1 MKQVLLRKGKIS
13 VADVPAP
20 ALTPKSILVE
30 VSHSLISA
38 GTELSSV
45 QLSGAS
51 LFDKARARP
60 AEALKVLDSIKVRG
74 IKRTL
79 AIVQGKLDESKPLG
93 YSCAGTVLAVGSD
106 VTQFQAGDR
115 VACAGAGI
123 ANHAEVVS
131 VPVNLAVKAPAG
143 LDGSA
148 ACFVTLGSIALQGVR
163 RADLRLGETVC
174 VIGLGLLGQLTA
186 QLAAAAGCKVIGTDT
201 DPARL
206 EAALRLG
213 LTAGEKDP
221 QSLKAIV
228 SGLTNGQGAD
238 ATIITASTESSDPA
252 RLAFHLTRKKGRVV
266 VVGAIGM
273 DLERSPFYEKE
284 QDFLISCSYGPG
296 RYDPAYEA
304 AGNDYPYAFVRW
316 TENRN
321 MSAFLSLVAE
331 GKVRTDALAEKT
343 YPVAQAEEAYQALQS
358 ATRPLAVV
366 LAYPS
371 PDGAYRKTTP
381 VISVSAPRTGKLRL
395 GLIGVGNFVKTTH
408 LPSLRSLEK
417 KVDIAAVCAATAA
430 SAATVGRQVNAGVI
444 TTDYREILKDSGVD
458 AVLISTRHDSHASIA
473 KEALAAGKHVFVE
486 KPLALT
492 TDELASIESTLA
504 SLARS
509 PILMVGYN
517 RRFSPFTRALRAA
530 VEKRTAP
537 LMATYRV
544 NAGALPS
551 GHWANE
557 KEGGGRL
564 RGEACHMIDF
574 FQALVGHPI
583 IETSLTALRPGA
595 APARPDENFSAQFLF
610 QDGSLCDLLY
620 TSLGNPALPKESIE
634 VHWDGKSAVLDDY
647 KSLVIHGGGKS
658 AGAQDKGHLSEMEA
672 FVDAIAAGSGFPI
685 PWPELQASTQIAIDL
700 DAVAWGKP
708 GA

>member
-13 VADVPAP
+13 VSDVPAP
-20 ALTPKSILVE
+20 ALTPRSILVE

-38 GTELSSV
+38 GTELSTV

-51 LFDKARARP
+51 LLDKARARP
-60 AEALKVLDSIKVRG
+60 AEAMKVFDSIKVRG

-93 YSCAGTVLAVGSD
+93 YSCAGTVLAVGNE
-106 VTQFQAGDR
+106 VTQFQSGDR

-143 LDGSA
+143 LDGSS

-174 VIGLGLLGQLTA
+174 VIGLGLLGQLTV

-213 LTAGEKDP
+213 LSAGEKDP
-221 QSLKAIV
+221 QALKAIV
-228 SGLTNGQGAD
+228 SAMTAGQGAD
-238 ATIITASTESSDPA
+238 ATIITASTESNDPA
-252 RLAFHLTRKKGRVV
+252 RIAFHLTRKKGRIV
-266 VVGAIGM
+266 VVGAVGM

-321 MSAFLSLVAE
+321 MQAFLSLVAE

-343 YPVAQAEEAYQALQS
+343 FPVEQAEEAYAALQS

-366 LAYPS
+366 LSYPS
-371 PDGAYRKTTP
+371 PEGAYRKTTP

-408 LPSLRSLEK
+408 LPSLRALGG

-430 SAATVGRQVNAGVI
+430 SAATVARQVAAGTT
-444 TTDYREILKDSGVD
+444 TTDYRELLKDASID
-458 AVLISTRHDSHASIA
+458 AVLISTRHDSHAAIT

-492 TDELASIESTLA
+492 SGELASIDATLT

-517 RRFSPFTRALRAA
+517 RRFSPFTRELRAA
-530 VEKRTAP
+530 VERRAAP

-544 NAGALPS
+544 NAGALPA
-551 GHWANE
+551 GHWANGN
-557 KEGGGRL
+557 EGGGRL

-583 IETSLTALRPGA
+583 AEASITSLRAGDS
-595 APARPDENFSAQFLF
+595 PARPDENFSAQFLF
-610 QDGSLCDLLY
+610 EDGSLCDLIY
-620 TSLGNPALPKESIE
+620 TSLGNPGLPKENVE
-634 VHWDGKSAVLDDY
+634 VHWDGKSAALDDF
-647 KSLVIHGGGKS
+647 KSLVVHGGAKR
-658 AGAQDKGHLSEMEA
+658 AGAQDKGHLAGLEA

-685 PWPELQASTQIAIDL
+685 SWPELQASTQAAIDL
-700 DAVAWGKP
+700 DAAAWGKP